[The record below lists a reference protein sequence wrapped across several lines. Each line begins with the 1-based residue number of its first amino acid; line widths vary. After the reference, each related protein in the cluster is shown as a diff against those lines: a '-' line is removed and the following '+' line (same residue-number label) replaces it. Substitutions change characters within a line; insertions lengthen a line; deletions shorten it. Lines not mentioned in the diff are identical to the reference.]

1 MVLFLFF
8 LAGMIEKV
16 YFCIVIAS
24 TMEEKQQELRRLVE
38 QVMGM
43 LIQTPSDFEL
53 LMSQIYQ
60 KTGQRLSM
68 STIKRFWGYVDKENA
83 DYRVRVTTLDILSE
97 FCGYQNW
104 ATFCQADVGGEEESG
119 DMVNRHLFAKD
130 LVSGDLVRLQWKP
143 DRIVTIRFEGSDLF
157 TVVESINSKLRPGD
171 TFHCLHIVDGMPLTL
186 FGLVRDG
193 RIVGNYVCGKIHGVS
208 FSRK

>member
-1 MVLFLFF
+1 MGKRLGSYLVLFLFF

-119 DMVNRHLFAKD
+119 DMGNRHQKIWSVAISSD
-130 LVSGDLVRLQWKP
+130 CSGSP
-143 DRIVTIRFEGSDLF
+143 TAS
-157 TVVESINSKLRPGD
+157 
-171 TFHCLHIVDGMPLTL
+171 
-186 FGLVRDG
+186 
-193 RIVGNYVCGKIHGVS
+193 
-208 FSRK
+208 